1 MIAWLEGA
9 LREKT
14 PARAVVVAGGVG
26 YELWIPLSTF
36 TELPDEGK
44 IVALHVHTHV
54 REDALQLYGF
64 GTGFERTLFEL
75 LLRTTGV
82 GPKLALTILSGLE
95 ATRLLDA
102 IRHGAVATLRAVPG
116 VGPKMAERIV
126 VELRERAAEL
136 AAVQAAESGPGGSAP
151 ARAPVGPAAQEEAIS
166 ALVNLGYPRAQAQ
179 RLVEETA
186 ADLGPGASLESYLK
200 TALRRSSR

>member
-1 MIAWLEGA
+1 MIAWLEGT
-9 LREKT
+9 LREKA
-14 PARAVVVAGGVG
+14 PARAIVVAGGVG
-26 YELWIPLSTF
+26 YEALIPLSTF

-44 IVALHVHTHV
+44 TVALHVHTHV

-64 GTGFERTLFEL
+64 STRFERTLFEL

-82 GPKLALTILSGLE
+82 GPRLALTILSGLE

-136 AAVQAAESGPGGSAP
+136 AVAQAAEGEPQGAVP
-151 ARAPVGPAAQEEAIS
+151 ARPPTGPAAREEALS
-166 ALVNLGYPRAQAQ
+166 ALVNLGYPRGQAQ
-179 RLVEETA
+179 QLVEDASAE
-186 ADLGPGASLESYLK
+186 LGPDASLEACLK
-200 TALRRSSR
+200 AALRRSSR